1 MSTQFR
7 NSMDELKFSETV
19 KAQMAE
25 HLVAQ
30 AEQIEQ
36 RERLAFQQNSAQKV
50 KANVIPFKKKSH
62 ALPRLVVVAV
72 ASVSAV
78 LIAGTG
84 VAVAMGIIR
93 INPSLAA
100 AQLFGKE
107 PKTEIVNKV
116 GRPIGVSAS
125 NNGMTVT
132 ADSIIGDDSSYAIVF
147 SLAKDDGSVFDIKPD
162 KNGLLP
168 LGFEDSSTD
177 LSTGLVT
184 VEPVMHGQYGASYF
198 YDADPSDNSIQYVV
212 QMATDAKVTGATMDV
227 HLKNLACMGEDAG
240 KTTVQKGTWDL
251 SFKMDYENTGHDLKK
266 ASKFNYNGHAAE
278 LSSGS
283 LSPVALS
290 LDFTTDDRMDDFS
303 DVPSGKTP
311 DKMSAQEDSY
321 LEIPI
326 ELTMVDGQVIKFK
339 SNGGGMI
346 DRNAEK
352 QQIKTSIWLPQI
364 IDVNDVARVKVGDTV
379 IPFA

>member
-7 NSMDELKFSETV
+7 TSMDELKFSESA

-25 HLVAQ
+25 RLVAQ

-36 RERLAFQQNSAQKV
+36 RTPLDFQQNVAQEV
-50 KANVIPFKKKSH
+50 KTNVIPFKKKSH
-62 ALPRLVVVAV
+62 ALPRLAV
-72 ASVSAV
+72 AAASVAAL

-84 VAVAMGIIR
+84 VAVATGIVR

-107 PKTEIVNKV
+107 AKTEIVNKI
-116 GRPIGVSAS
+116 GRPIGASVS

-132 ADSIIGDDSSYAIVF
+132 ADSIIGDDSCYAIVF
-147 SLAKDDGSVFDIKPD
+147 SLSKDDGSAFDIKP
-162 KNGLLP
+162 NNYGQLP
-168 LGFEDSSTD
+168 LGFEEDNTD

-184 VEPVMHGQYGASYF
+184 LEPVVYGQYGSSYF

-212 QMATDAKVTGATMDV
+212 QMATDGKLTGATMDV
-227 HLKNLACMGEDAG
+227 HLKDLTRTGEGADR
-240 KTTVQKGTWDL
+240 TTVQKGRWDL
-251 SFKMDYENTGHDLKK
+251 HFKMDYENTGHNLKK
-266 ASKFNYNGHAAE
+266 ASKFTYNGHAAE
-278 LSSGS
+278 LCSGS

-290 LDFTTDDRMDDFS
+290 LEFTTDDRMDDFS
-303 DVPSGKTP
+303 NVPSGKAP
-311 DKMSAQEDSY
+311 DKMSAQQTSY
-321 LEIPI
+321 LEMPI

-339 SNGGGMI
+339 SNGGGVI
-346 DRNAEK
+346 DRNADK
-352 QQIKTSIWLPQI
+352 QRVKTSLWLPQI
-364 IDVNDVARVKVGDTV
+364 IDVNDVACVKVGDTV